1 MSSSHRGE
9 DTFRGKWCQ
18 LDKDSRDRRN
28 SINVFNSLSD
38 VIHCWVCLCDVCLCL
53 LQSGSV
59 QWEKHLSS
67 CELELKFQLCGFIS
81 LLLSM
86 TVHVNMRNQRSME
99 RNRNTWCFYTAWK
112 CYWKEEAGY
121 KAACRESSRPL
132 PFKGFSSGS
141 LQLKS
146 SHV

>member
-1 MSSSHRGE
+1 MPWAHLTEVTTLSGE
-9 DTFRGKWCQ
+9 
-18 LDKDSRDRRN
+18 
-28 SINVFNSLSD
+28 SD
-38 VIHCWVCLCDVCLCL
+38 VSWTKTAVTALMFLAVCLMSFIVVCLCDACLCL

-59 QWEKHLSS
+59 QSEKHLSP
-67 CELELKFQLCGFIS
+67 CEPELKFQLCGFIS
-81 LLLSM
+81 LLLST
-86 TVHVNMRNQRSME
+86 TVRVHMRSQRSME

-121 KAACRESSRPL
+121 KAACRESSKPL